1 MEIRRRIPP
10 GHRSITGALPSRF
23 PSGHLPFES
32 KLEMDFLTLLQIDN
46 GIHDVVTQPTT
57 LELKVDGQTR
67 TYTPDV
73 LVSWHSAMPR
83 PFPQRQVM
91 FEVKPLSV
99 LREQRASLWPKYRAA
114 KRHLARMGIG
124 YRVVT
129 ERTIRTP
136 RLANAEL
143 IAPVM
148 LQPQDREMMGRVR
161 ALVRHKGPRR
171 LGDIRLC
178 LEDGGAIRGSIIEA
192 ACDLTFASAGLASG
206 EGLPLIGKLLGHAHV
221 ATTSRYAHLADDPL
235 QAAANRISTRVAD
248 VLGIGAPT

>member
-1 MEIRRRIPP
+1 METRRRIPP

-46 GIHDVVTQPTT
+46 GIHDVVTQPMT
-57 LELKVDGQTR
+57 LELLVEGQAR

-73 LVSWHSAMPR
+73 LVSWHGAR
-83 PFPQRQVM
+83 AHPFAQRQVI

-99 LREQRASLWPKYRAA
+99 LREKRASLGPKYRAA
-114 KRHLARMGIG
+114 KRQLARQGIG
-124 YRVVT
+124 FRVVT

-148 LQPQDREMMGRVR
+148 LLPQDRDMMRRVR
-161 ALVRHKGPRR
+161 AVVRHQGSKTLGEVRR
-171 LGDIRLC
+171 Q
-178 LEDGGAIRGSIIEA
+178 LEAEGAIRGSILEA
-192 ACDLTFASAGLASG
+192 TYELIGLGRLLCDLD
-206 EGLPLIGKLLGHAHV
+206 ELI
-221 ATTSRYAHLADDPL
+221 TDDSVL
-235 QAAANRISTRVAD
+235 DWWAD
-248 VLGIGAPT
+248 VAVEEILGGT